1 MRLVIFGPGGFG
13 RELIG
18 IARLSALRSFEARE
32 SPEVVFA
39 ADVAGEDVLGLRV
52 IGQDELGPDDRLVI
66 AVGASQMRRDIAERL
81 RHVPAASL
89 IAPSAVIGPD
99 VTMGEGAVICDHCT
113 VTASATIG
121 RHFQCNIYSYVA
133 HDCRI
138 GDFVTFAPRVSCN
151 GNIHVGDGAYIGTG
165 AVIKQGTPDKPL
177 VIGAGAIVGM
187 GAVVTR
193 DVPPGATVIGNP
205 ARPLEARPN
214 QL

>member
-13 RELIG
+13 RELLG
-18 IARLSALRSFEARE
+18 IARLSALRQAEGGDA
-32 SPEVVFA
+32 PEVVFA
-39 ADVAGEDVLGLRV
+39 ADSAGEDVLGVRV
-52 IGQDELGPDDRLVI
+52 IGAGELEAGDRLVI
-66 AVGASQMRRDIAERL
+66 AIGSSQVRREVAERL
-81 RHVPAASL
+81 RHVPAGQL

-113 VTASATIG
+113 VTASAAIG

-151 GNIHVGDGAYIGTG
+151 GNVHVEDGAYIGTG
-165 AVIKQGTPDKPL
+165 AVIRQGTPDRPT

-187 GAVVTR
+187 GAVVTK
-193 DVPPGATVIGNP
+193 DVAPGTTVVGNP
-205 ARPLEARPN
+205 ARPLEPRPR
-214 QL
+214 